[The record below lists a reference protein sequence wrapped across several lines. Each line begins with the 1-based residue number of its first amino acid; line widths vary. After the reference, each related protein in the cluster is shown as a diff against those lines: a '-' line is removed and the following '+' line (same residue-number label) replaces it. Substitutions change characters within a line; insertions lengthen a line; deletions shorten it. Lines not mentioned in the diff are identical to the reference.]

1 LLLLVGWH
9 LVLTGLPAI
18 AAALYAARRRVGSLP
33 ILLAIALA
41 ASGTVGILGFWT
53 YYADPL
59 LGETFSFLVVFGSLA
74 LAGWSLYGGRLDRGL
89 LGDLATPFALWAFGS
104 VFLLMLGFLHG
115 GTDTPLLTSGSRF
128 LGPLPADHDLPRFFA
143 EWFYENGSS
152 GVPPLFPGEWHFSDR
167 PPLQSGYVLS
177 QRALGW
183 DSYGLNYQVLGVV
196 LQQLWIVGLWALLSA
211 AGLRRG
217 TRALAT
223 IAVLLSSLAIL
234 NGFFVWPKLL
244 PAAFL
249 LAAAALVMT
258 PLWEQVRR
266 SAWGAVLVAA
276 LCGLAM
282 LGHGSSVFGIV
293 PLALVAAYRGLPNL
307 RWLGVGVAVGIAL
320 LAPWSVYQK
329 WEDPPGNRLM
339 KWTLAGVVEIDDRGT
354 LEAISDSYG
363 EIGLDGAIDNKVE
376 NLKTIGGWK
385 VAPETI
391 SNALDTGDAEEVVN
405 AIRAS
410 NFFYLLPSMGLLLLA
425 PFAMAFAAARRRPR
439 EAAEWSFAL
448 ACFLVFGVGALLWA
462 LIVYGSIELR
472 AVIHVGTYLLPILG
486 MAGAV
491 AGMRAAFP
499 RFSLYYVGL
508 AAALSLAIYV
518 PAFGPPP
525 GTSYSALAAILC
537 AAALAAFGT
546 VAIRG
551 GRRRTQEK

>member
-1 LLLLVGWH
+1 
-9 LVLTGLPAI
+9 
-18 AAALYAARRRVGSLP
+18 
-33 ILLAIALA
+33 
-41 ASGTVGILGFWT
+41 
-53 YYADPL
+53 
-59 LGETFSFLVVFGSLA
+59 
-74 LAGWSLYGGRLDRGL
+74 
-89 LGDLATPFALWAFGS
+89 
-104 VFLLMLGFLHG
+104 
-115 GTDTPLLTSGSRF
+115 
-128 LGPLPADHDLPRFFA
+128 
-143 EWFYENGSS
+143 
-152 GVPPLFPGEWHFSDR
+152 
-167 PPLQSGYVLS
+167 
-177 QRALGW
+177 
-183 DSYGLNYQVLGVV
+183 
-196 LQQLWIVGLWALLSA
+196 
-211 AGLRRG
+211 
-217 TRALAT
+217 
-223 IAVLLSSLAIL
+223 VLLSSLAIL

-249 LAAAALVMT
+249 LAAAALVLT

-266 SAWGAVLVAA
+266 SIWGAALVAA

-293 PLALVAAYRGLPNL
+293 PLALVAAYRGLPSL

-320 LAPWSVYQK
+320 LAPWSAYQK

-363 EIGLDGAIDNKVE
+363 EIGLGGAIDNKVE
-376 NLKTIGGWK
+376 NLKTISGWTM
-385 VAPETI
+385 APESI

-425 PFAMAFAAARRRPR
+425 PFAMAFAAARRRDR
-439 EAAEWSFAL
+439 EPVEWAFAL

-491 AGMRAAFP
+491 AGLRAVFP

-518 PAFGPPP
+518 PAFEPPP